1 MINPLISLGLAA
13 GVLLSGSAM
22 GQEVVDVGAKPSY
35 SFRSAPTNSM
45 GIKSLEELKGKP
57 VLIEF
62 WGTR

>member
-1 MINPLISLGLAA
+1 MIKPLISFGLAA
-13 GVLLSGSAM
+13 GVLFSSSAM
-22 GQEVVDVGAKPSY
+22 AQGVVDVGANPTY

-45 GIKSLEELKGKP
+45 GIKSLAELKGKP